1 MLSLPLEP
9 FSRPHLHVILQALL
23 WHIMLAFTMHMQT
36 QLAVLASAI
45 SNTLWAFAS
54 LNHHPGPMLLKVLQR
69 ELVHKLRQFTP
80 QGIENVLWAFATL
93 GHHPGQ
99 SQRLANCSTVICTS
113 TPAIQFAFCQNP
125 HPCNASKAS
134 SAVYLLLKSVLPAVH
149 ISRRRPLS
157 STTRTTTPAGDEVLA
172 AAASHVHSILHQFNQ
187 QNLALTLWAFAKLA
201 WCPPTDLLSD
211 AASLAVASL
220 HTSNSQNLS
229 NTLWAFATLGFMPQ
243 AGLLEVCQALA
254 SCPGVISL
262 LVMESASSP
271 GCSRGM

>member
-1 MLSLPLEP
+1 MY
-9 FSRPHLHVILQALL
+9 
-23 WHIMLAFTMHMQT
+23 
-36 QLAVLASAI
+36 
-45 SNTLWAFAS
+45 
-54 LNHHPGPMLLKVLQR
+54 
-69 ELVHKLRQFTP
+69 
-80 QGIENVLWAFATL
+80 
-93 GHHPGQ
+93 
-99 SQRLANCSTVICTS
+99 TS
-113 TPAIQFAFCQNP
+113 THSLYPASSLQNP

-134 SAVYLLLKSVLPAVH
+134 PAFHLLLKSALPAVH
-149 ISRRRPLS
+149 VSHHRPHRLV
-157 STTRTTTPAGDEVLA
+157 TRIAPPAGDEVLA